1 MSNKLTKRQINVL
14 ISVVSN
20 SVRAKRF
27 GTFRPASVKTVN
39 LLLERGLLQISRSPA
54 GSLDVT
60 PAGVDALRGLSH
72 EEYDLPAL
80 IKRWDAEAKASVIVE
95 KIESVGG
102 DAYRMLSQQ
111 QVWPSGSSLKKSC
124 SVAFFGA
131 GPRPPEI
138 VDLVLG
144 SISEAQAR
152 LPEDILKLRRQLI
165 DLEQLLE
172 GVNKIDAELRT
183 LGVHRQSGAPG
194 SGRSDDGDC
203 QG

>member
-1 MSNKLTKRQINVL
+1 MSNKLTKGQINVL

-39 LLLERGLLQISRSPA
+39 LLLERGLVQISRSPA
-54 GSLDVT
+54 GFLSVT

-95 KIESVGG
+95 KIEAVGG

-111 QVWPSGSSLKKSC
+111 QVWPAGSSFKKSC
-124 SVAFFGA
+124 SVNFFGA
-131 GPRPPEI
+131 GPPEI
-138 VDLVLG
+138 VDLVIG